1 MSTTDFLRDHAPR
14 FVPDVRLFFPEVRQ
28 GGKVISHPFDITPS
42 GAGDRLRARV
52 QEIVARPS
60 RVGWRPP
67 SNRGGD
73 DGWHKVRKDAHEA
86 FAFITTSRQPDNRHR
101 LALKFGIADVVAD
114 ALFAPV
120 HEGIDRIKEKVADVA
135 LLSRPA
141 HVDFWAPRRRR
152 S

>member
-42 GAGDRLRARV
+42 GAGDRLRDRV
-52 QEIVARPS
+52 QEIVDRPS
-60 RVGWRPP
+60 RVSYRPHAGNG
-67 SNRGGD
+67 SSDAVWNEVQRG
-73 DGWHKVRKDAHEA
+73 AHEA
-86 FAFITTSRQPDNRHR
+86 FNFATTARQPDNRHR
-101 LALKFGIADVVAD
+101 VALKHAIGEDVAEV
-114 ALFAPV
+114 LFEPLFV
-120 HEGIDRIKEKVADVA
+120 GLKRIDRRIVEVA

-141 HVDFWAPRRRR
+141 DRDFWAPRRR